1 MNIPDSTLDQLFKS
15 LSEYNPTTNQVME
28 KIATVMQPLA
38 MAIVGI
44 LFLIE
49 LGNYSKKFNHDDG
62 GMTTEVFINI
72 AAKYL
77 VAWALI

>member
-49 LGNYSKKFNHDDG
+49 LGNYSKK
-62 GMTTEVFINI
+62 
-72 AAKYL
+72 
-77 VAWALI
+77 